1 MEEKYGK
8 KMGEAKPLFVA
19 ISGIVMVAAC
29 FLIAGVA
36 VLGYSLSKGG
46 FNVLSI
52 PLLVVGLAL
61 MVYCIKT
68 MRGSVTCYENA
79 IVIRETFKETVLPR
93 EEIAAIFWERPGA
106 NASNEKVRTNVNIG
120 DIIMVGGRKHYKIS
134 DGYYSNVEVLGL
146 YQEHFKIP
154 QEIKR

>member
-29 FLIAGVA
+29 FLIAGAA

-61 MVYCIKT
+61 M
-68 MRGSVTCYENA
+68 
-79 IVIRETFKETVLPR
+79 
-93 EEIAAIFWERPGA
+93 EI
-106 NASNEKVRTNVNIG
+106 
-120 DIIMVGGRKHYKIS
+120 GRAH
-134 DGYYSNVEVLGL
+134 V
-146 YQEHFKIP
+146 
-154 QEIKR
+154 